1 MSSNVISLTDLP
13 RTLEIR
19 ANGCLP
25 PKQTPKKLLRTCL
38 FSLWLT
44 VPLAARLCCV
54 GWGKRGS
61 PQAVNIPGGLVNVLM
76 AVMVLTE
83 GSALPLSCRKV
94 SDTHT
99 SIFVTFMRVLPLAEH
114 EQAERI

>member
-1 MSSNVISLTDLP
+1 MSSSQTNPKEVAQDLLIFP
-13 RTLEIR
+13 SAHGAPCSPTLL
-19 ANGCLP
+19 C
-25 PKQTPKKLLRTCL
+25 
-38 FSLWLT
+38 WLGEKGLS
-44 VPLAARLCCV
+44 PGREYPWRFC
-54 GWGKRGS
+54 KR
-61 PQAVNIPGGLVNVLM
+61 LM

-83 GSALPLSCRKV
+83 GSALPLPCRKV